1 MADGSVI
8 IAAQLDTAPF
18 LAQVNAL
25 EGSLASLAGRMEAQV
40 AAAVASSGVD
50 TAMAAIANAIGTSLV
65 GMSETAA
72 QAGVTAANAAV
83 TGYASGDFTGVGTAS
98 GMALLGGFSGGA
110 SGLSAVAADLAAKVH
125 AAFSGNWFGVG
136 AAMMQGV
143 AEGVRAAGA
152 EVVAAIVAVSNE
164 VMAATKDFYEIA
176 SPSAKMRDEVG
187 VMLSRGMAEGI
198 SDGGSYIREAL
209 AEMYALSQTPVR
221 SVEVGGTGGS
231 VVQYITLRQ
240 NDPTPYETARAIRRE
255 SEALLRS

>member
-18 LAQVNAL
+18 LAQINAL
-25 EGSLASLAGRMEAQV
+25 EGTLASLAGRMEAQV

-50 TAMAAIANAIGTSLV
+50 TAMASIADSIGASLT
-65 GMSETAA
+65 GMADTAA
-72 QAGVTAANAAV
+72 QAGAEAANAALA
-83 TGYASGDFTGVGTAS
+83 GYQTGDFAGTGIVS
-98 GMALLGGFSGGA
+98 GMALLSGFSGGA
-110 SGLSAVAADLAAKVH
+110 SGITAVAADLAAKVR
-125 AAFSGNWFGVG
+125 AAFSGNWFGIG
-136 AAMMQGV
+136 AAMMNGV
-143 AEGVRAAGA
+143 AEGIRAAGA
-152 EVVAAIVAVSNE
+152 EVVAAIVTVSNE
-164 VMAATKDFYEIA
+164 VMAAAKDFYGIA

-198 SDGGSYIREAL
+198 WEGGSYIREAL
-209 AEMYALSQTPVR
+209 AEMLALSQSPVR
-221 SVEVGGTGGS
+221 PADPGVTGGS